1 MITIVIPSYNHIN
14 YVFGCIDAA
23 RAVDLPGRKI
33 LVIDDGST
41 DGSADAIVDF
51 ISNMSDRSVEFIS
64 KPNSGLVS
72 SLNLGL
78 SKTNSEFIYL
88 VASDDI
94 PEATGIKQCVER
106 LLASPD
112 AKFCIGG
119 GYAFSDQAPE
129 KRKPV
134 YGLAQDEFFSQ
145 SPDTMGRNVF
155 LNYPSPLLLQ
165 STVFRTS
172 ALRAISGWD
181 PKLMLDDY
189 PTFIKLFTS
198 FPVRNVDFLYAPEVN
213 VVGYRQHETNSYR
226 NIKRQYLMVRELLET
241 LAPISIQRKAI
252 ARALASYVMSA
263 LKNGDLVTTL
273 SMLRASKFRDIVMAV
288 PAVIGLVG
296 RKMIGKSNR
305 S

>member
-1 MITIVIPSYNHIN
+1 MITLVIPSYNHIN

-41 DGSADAIVDF
+41 DGSADAIGAF
-51 ISNMSDRSVEFIS
+51 ISNLSDSSVEFIS
-64 KPNSGLVS
+64 KPNSGLVY

-78 SKTNSEFIYL
+78 SNANSEFIYL

-94 PEATGIKQCVER
+94 PEAAGIKQCVER
-106 LLASPD
+106 LLASAN

-119 GYAFSDQAPE
+119 GYAFFDQSPE
-129 KRKPV
+129 KRTPV
-134 YGLAQDEFFSQ
+134 YGAAQDEFFSL
-145 SPDTMGRNVF
+145 SPDAMGRSIF

-165 STVFRTS
+165 STVFRTD

-189 PTFIKLFTS
+189 PTFIKLFTR
-198 FPVRNVDFLYAPEVN
+198 FPVRDVDFLYAPEVS
-213 VVGYRQHETNSYR
+213 VVGYRQHQSNSYR
-226 NIKRQYLMVRELLET
+226 NIKRQYLMVRELMET
-241 LAPISIQRKAI
+241 LAPAPIQRKAI

-263 LKNGDLVTTL
+263 LKNGDLATTL
-273 SMLRASKFRDIVMAV
+273 SMLRASKFKDIVVAV

-296 RKMIGKSNR
+296 RKMVGRSN
-305 S
+305 